1 MPAHPQQLAAPQ
13 QHAPSHQHET
23 KVPVACFPKLDVSAL
38 HANARVYDNA
48 GRWGPAFDPE
58 HIVLQGAIQRE
69 AWVCFDPFTRPNYDP
84 HCVNATIL
92 LCLHPDSMSAC
103 WRGHFFALPPSMQQ
117 TLRLL
122 AIDCYTPRP
131 NAIYIGHWDRFC
143 RDVKCA
149 CYAWWMGCLEELP
162 SNADLETIKELLDEF
177 SLTARGTE
185 PTQPFD
191 EIAGRLGGTGYTPQ
205 TNPADVCS
213 FADRA
218 VCLDNHMN
226 GICRG

>member
-1 MPAHPQQLAAPQ
+1 
-13 QHAPSHQHET
+13 
-23 KVPVACFPKLDVSAL
+23 
-38 HANARVYDNA
+38 
-48 GRWGPAFDPE
+48 
-58 HIVLQGAIQRE
+58 
-69 AWVCFDPFTRPNYDP
+69 
-84 HCVNATIL
+84 
-92 LCLHPDSMSAC
+92 
-103 WRGHFFALPPSMQQ
+103 
-117 TLRLL
+117 
-122 AIDCYTPRP
+122 
-131 NAIYIGHWDRFC
+131 
-143 RDVKCA
+143 
-149 CYAWWMGCLEELP
+149 MGCLEELP